1 MPIARRHFSLLPGAI
16 ALLLAAAGPVR
27 AQGIDSV
34 RITHPAADRWQAS
47 YFLSAQARAIEF
59 ERPAAFYRE
68 RVWTI
73 ATPGFRWERRGDRQF
88 ATADSTASSARRV
101 DFTFAAFAEPLP
113 KEYELFIAF
122 SDGGT
127 ALYTGHFNARV
138 PTDGAADA
146 TGFASRLTVDP
157 GAGQH
162 ALVKGRVMDGAV
174 SWSDSTGDGTYIY
187 LGPAAPIETSSVL
200 AIVDPG
206 MPPWLETMASNR
218 LPELFDD
225 YTRSFGLTLPW
236 KPTVLYAFRD
246 TTTPGLSSGGGTLD
260 GLVTLTLTGE
270 AWKEATPDAREQAFA
285 LLAHESF
292 HFWNGQVVENDPSP
306 AGAWIHEGSADAM
319 AALMALKY
327 GIVDSV
333 RARGAE
339 QSLLN
344 RCVGA
349 VARGPVS
356 TALARGHVRQVYD
369 CGAVMALWTGLAVRR
384 ANGAGTLITF
394 WRRLLQDAVANG
406 RRYDQARYFNVLGT
420 MGVDSTTIATMKD
433 FVGETPDVEAAVA
446 SFQRLGARIR
456 GMNAPSDAA
465 DQVGYARDAFA
476 NVMTSACKRVSFYSG
491 VPIRTDAITGCAPF
505 AEAMAVDRIE
515 GLAIAEEGARIY
527 DQVREV
533 CAKAGTVRLGTT
545 DGREVEAPC
554 TRPLAPRPL
563 WYVLDGLIVP

>member
-1 MPIARRHFSLLPGAI
+1 MTIARHHLTRLLGAI
-16 ALLLAAAGPVR
+16 ALTSGAAG
-27 AQGIDSV
+27 AQGIDSI
-34 RITHPAADRWQAS
+34 RITHPAEGRWQAS
-47 YFLSAQARAIEF
+47 YFLLTPATRLEF

-68 RVWTI
+68 RVWQV
-73 ATPGFRWERRGDRQF
+73 ATPGFHFAREGDRQLLV
-88 ATADSTASSARRV
+88 ADSGAGPVRRLDV
-101 DFTFAAFAEPLP
+101 TFPTFAEPLP

-138 PTDGAADA
+138 LAAGDSGAPRYASHLSIIPT
-146 TGFASRLTVDP
+146 
-157 GAGQH
+157 AGQR
-162 ALVKGRVMDGAV
+162 ALVKGRVVDGAV
-174 SWSDSTGDGTYIY
+174 TWADTTGEGTYIY
-187 LGPAAPIETSSVL
+187 LGPAAPIETGTVL

-292 HFWNGQVVENDPSP
+292 HFWNGQVVANDPSP
-306 AGAWIHEGSADAM
+306 GGAWIHEGSADAM
-319 AALMALKY
+319 AGLMALEY
-327 GIVDSV
+327 GIVDSA
-333 RARGAE
+333 RARAV
-339 QSLLN
+339 QQLLLN

-349 VARGPVS
+349 MARGPTS
-356 TALARGHVRQVYD
+356 TALARGQVRQVYD
-369 CGAVMALWTGLAVRR
+369 CGFVMALWTGLAVRR
-384 ANGAGTLITF
+384 ANGAGTLVTF

-406 RRYDQARYFNVLGT
+406 RHYDQARYFGVLRA
-420 MGVDSTTIATMKD
+420 MGVDSATVATMQA
-433 FVGETPDVEAAVA
+433 FVGETPDIDAAIA
-446 SFQRLGARIR
+446 SFQRLGARLR
-456 GMNAPSDAA
+456 AMETPPDAA

-476 NVMTSACKRVSFYSG
+476 AVMASACKRVSFYSG
-491 VPIRTDAITGCAPF
+491 VPIRTDAIAGCAPF

-515 GLAIAEEGARIY
+515 GLKVADEGARIY
-527 DQVREV
+527 DLVRDA
-533 CAKAGTVRLGTT
+533 CAKSGTVRLDTT
-545 DGREVEAPC
+545 DDREVQAPC
-554 TRPLAPRPL
+554 TRPLPPRPK
-563 WYVLDGLIVP
+563 WYLLEGLILP